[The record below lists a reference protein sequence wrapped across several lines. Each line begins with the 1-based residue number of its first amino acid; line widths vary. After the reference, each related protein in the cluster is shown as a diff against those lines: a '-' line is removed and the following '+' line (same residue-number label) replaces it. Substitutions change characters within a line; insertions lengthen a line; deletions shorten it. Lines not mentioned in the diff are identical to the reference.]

1 MFPFESAQ
9 VTEPVKSEFH
19 DNLLAHVYTQEITY
33 AVMTSQSRPESSD
46 AKSMRASNSGQN
58 SGNGDISIDAFG
70 AIKHLDLPRG
80 YKLESSAQGQIGGGK
95 ERIYRNTQD
104 GDSTVAT
111 SILNPPVIA
120 PDGQTK
126 LQDLLAGGTG
136 PLSDAQRAEASS
148 FLAKFADN
156 QYKPG
161 NSASGYGDAW
171 KAPGYYVRT
180 MEVREVDGKR
190 MLMVDGAH
198 TPPPWKP
205 ADGLDKAESRF
216 TAAFMLDGNNVQTVY
231 LEAKP
236 QNYSLQENKFVQSVR
251 KATF

>member
-1 MFPFESAQ
+1 MFSFESAQ
-9 VTEPVKSEFH
+9 VTEPVKSDFH
-19 DNLLAHVYTQEITY
+19 DNLLAHVYTTEIRY
-33 AVMTSQSRPESSD
+33 AVMTSQGGSESSD
-46 AKSMRASNSGQN
+46 AKIVRASNNGQN
-58 SGNGDISIDAFG
+58 ATNGDISIDAFG

-80 YKLESSAQGQIGGGK
+80 YKLESSGKGQIGGGN
-95 ERIYRNTQD
+95 ERIYRNGLD
-104 GDSTVAT
+104 GDSIVAT
-111 SILNPPVIA
+111 SILNA
-120 PDGQTK
+120 PLVSADGPAK
-126 LQDLLAGGTG
+126 LQALLSSGKG

-161 NSASGYGDAW
+161 NTLSGYGDPW
-171 KAPGYYVRT
+171 KAPSYYVRS

-190 MLMVDGAH
+190 ILMVDGAH

-205 ADGLDKAESRF
+205 ADGLDKADSRF
-216 TAAFMLDGNNVQTVY
+216 SAAFMLDGNSVQTVY

-236 QNYSLQENKFVQSVR
+236 QNYSLQENKFVQAVK